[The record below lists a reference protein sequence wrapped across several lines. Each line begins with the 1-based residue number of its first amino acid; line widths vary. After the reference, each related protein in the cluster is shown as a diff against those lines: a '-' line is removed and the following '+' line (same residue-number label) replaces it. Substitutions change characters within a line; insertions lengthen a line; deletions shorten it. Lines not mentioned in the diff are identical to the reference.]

1 MGPPRH
7 AWDAVFMDV
16 DEGVT
21 RRIRVLIADDSPLV
35 RVALRRFLV
44 ELPGIDV
51 VGVSRD
57 GADAL
62 VLAARLQPDA
72 VLLDLAMPNLDGL
85 EATRLLKGRTPSPA
99 VVICTIDDSEEVR
112 AAARRAG
119 ADAVIRKRDLARRVE
134 GVLSAL
140 LLGARA
146 GGAWE
151 AVL

>member
-1 MGPPRH
+1 M
-7 AWDAVFMDV
+7 

-35 RVALRRFLV
+35 RMALRRFLA

-62 VLAARLQPDA
+62 VLASRFHPDA

-85 EATRLLKGRTPSPA
+85 EAARLLKERTPAPA
-99 VVICTIDDSEEVR
+99 VVICTIDDSEELRV
-112 AAARRAG
+112 AARRAG

-134 GVLSAL
+134 HVLTSL
-140 LLGARA
+140 LEGARE
-146 GGAWE
+146 GGLRE
-151 AVL
+151 AAP